1 MSPAG
6 DSDRRGGWRE
16 TAALLLLIAAVT
28 YNLPLA
34 LLNAHVVGVGRNAL
48 IGVEVVIIGAALV
61 LAASQWRPDMTRWAA
76 MIGVF
81 VLSSAVLSLLRQGF
95 DPKSLRDMLMI
106 ATFVMLGMT
115 VREPTARR
123 LFVGLHFA
131 ILAVMLF
138 EVLVPNVWA
147 SLVNSRSYVIATR
160 GFSADQFYGD
170 LELFGATRPDERYFL
185 PALGWNRASSLF
197 LEPLSLGNYC
207 SFATLMMM
215 VFWRDWRWPLRIAL
229 LVGWALLLVG
239 SDSRFAGISS
249 VLLVLA
255 APVLIRLPA
264 VLALAYL
271 PLAVVFA
278 RILSRALAWN
288 PLEDNFPGR
297 IARGMKGLFKL
308 DVYQLTGFSVPT
320 PALADSGIAYLVMAQ
335 SLAGVV
341 VMQLFLWLTVQP
353 LDKRQRLM
361 LHGTALSFALSILV
375 SISMMSIKTAAF
387 YWLFLGVLL
396 TRSAPTTR
404 PAGIAAGGPLSR
416 RVPIAQPL

>member
-1 MSPAG
+1 MSSASGSEP
-6 DSDRRGGWRE
+6 RGSWRE
-16 TAALLLLIAAVT
+16 IAAVVLLIAAVT

-34 LLNAHVVGVGRNAL
+34 LINAHVVGVGRNAL
-48 IGVEVVIIGAALV
+48 IGIEVVIIGAAL
-61 LAASQWRPDMTRWAA
+61 LLSALQWRPDMTRWAA
-76 MIGVF
+76 MIGTF
-81 VLSSAVLSLLRQGF
+81 VLLSALLSLLRQGF

-138 EVLVPNVWA
+138 EVLLPNVWA
-147 SLVNSRSYVIATR
+147 SLINSRGYAIATR
-160 GFSADQFYGD
+160 GFSADLFYGD

-207 SFATLMMM
+207 SFAALMMM
-215 VFWRDWRWPLRIAL
+215 VFWRDWRPAWRGVMLAT
-229 LVGWALLLVG
+229 WAVILVG
-239 SDSRFAGISS
+239 SDSRFAGLSS
-249 VLLVLA
+249 ALLLIA
-255 APVLIRLPA
+255 APLVVRLPSA
-264 VLALAYL
+264 LALAYL
-271 PLAVVFA
+271 PLAVLFA
-278 RILSRALAWN
+278 RVGSQAFQWN

-308 DVYQLTGFSVPT
+308 DAYQFAGFSVPT
-320 PALADSGIAYLVMAQ
+320 PALADSGIAYLVMSQ

-341 VMQLFLWLTVQP
+341 IMQLFLWLTVRP
-353 LDKRQRLM
+353 LDDRQRLM

-387 YWLFLGVLL
+387 YWLFLGVMLARPAL
-396 TRSAPTTR
+396 TAR
-404 PAGIAAGGPLSR
+404 PAGIAAGGPPYRPVVL
-416 RVPIAQPL
+416 AQPR